1 MDLGTNISASGVLT
15 AMYRQDVLSNNLAN
29 ASTVGFKAMIPATRQ
44 RAAASV
50 EDGVMQVP
58 SNTLLERLKG
68 GVLLAP
74 NLVDMGQGAISPR
87 GGPLDVAIEGRGFLA
102 VRKPG
107 GNDGGEDAA
116 LALTRDGRMT
126 RNPAGR
132 LVTTDG
138 FEVLDTGGSPITI
151 APGGEVTIDGN
162 GRISQNGAVVATLKF
177 VDVADPGALRPLG
190 NGMLD
195 VKAGTEFAEASGRL
209 IQGSVEESGVDE
221 IRTIMQITSAS
232 REVEAN
238 ISMMRQIDRL
248 NGELFNT
255 FARLT

>member
-1 MDLGTNISASGVLT
+1 MNISASGVLT

-44 RAAASV
+44 RSAARI
-50 EDGVMQVP
+50 EDDQTQMP
-58 SNTLLERLKG
+58 SNALLERLQG

-74 NLVDMGQGAISPR
+74 NRVDAGQGAINPR

-102 VRKPG
+102 VRRPG
-107 GNDGGEDAA
+107 GEDGGEGEDVAF
-116 LALTRDGRMT
+116 ALTRDGRMT

-138 FEVLDTGGSPITI
+138 YEVLDAGGSPIAI
-151 APGGEVTIDGN
+151 AAGGDVTIDGN

-177 VDVADPGALRPLG
+177 VDVVDPGALRPLG
-190 NGMLD
+190 NGMLEAK
-195 VKAGTEFAEASGRL
+195 VGTEFAEASGRL

-221 IRTIMQITSAS
+221 VRTIMQITSAS